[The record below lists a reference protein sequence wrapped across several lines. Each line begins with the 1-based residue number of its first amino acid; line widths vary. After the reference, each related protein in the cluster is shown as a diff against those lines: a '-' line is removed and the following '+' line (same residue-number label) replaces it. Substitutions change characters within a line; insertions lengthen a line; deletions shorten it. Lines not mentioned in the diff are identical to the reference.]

1 MCEERQGCDSQVA
14 VWEAIVEKYVKDGG
28 LVHRTCGEMKLPL
41 DVLSRIIK
49 AGLSEKYDMCS
60 N

>member
-1 MCEERQGCDSQVA
+1 VA